1 MDFSIKPRILLV
13 EDDAVSRSFLTIA
26 AEGLPADVDA
36 VDSCSTALRSVALHS
51 TRDNPHDL
59 WLIDA
64 NLPDGSGAGLL
75 ASLRDAFPLKPALA
89 HTASHDPADHA
100 ALLAAGFDEVLVKPL
115 PMIALQA
122 AICRSLGYDHA
133 RQSDAVDALP
143 GSDGDGSVCATLPS
157 WDDAAALLALKGEQ
171 SHVTALRRLFLD
183 ELAGQCS
190 TIERAFSDGDFAGAI
205 RTLHMLRASCGFVG
219 AVRLAEAARVLEA
232 DPRSQFALGR
242 LTSAARDLLVSQS
255 TASI

>member
-1 MDFSIKPRILLV
+1 MDFSLKPRILLV
-13 EDDAVSRSFLTIA
+13 EDDAVSRTFLTIA

-36 VDSCSTALRSVALHS
+36 VDSCSTALRSAALQS
-51 TRDNPHDL
+51 AQDNPHDL

-75 ASLRDAFPLKPALA
+75 ASLRQAFPPKPALA

-122 AICRSLGYDHA
+122 AICRSLGYEHA
-133 RQSDAVDALP
+133 RDGHVPDAQAGNAD
-143 GSDGDGSVCATLPS
+143 STSVCATLPS

-171 SHVTALRRLFLD
+171 SHVIALRSLFLD
-183 ELAGQCS
+183 ELAGQCN
-190 TIERAFSDGDFAGAI
+190 TIERAFADGDVARAM

-219 AVRLAEAARVLEA
+219 AVRLAEAARVLEG
-232 DPRSQFALGR
+232 DPRSQFALER
-242 LTSAARDLLVSQS
+242 LTSAARDLLGSQATTPS
-255 TASI
+255 